1 MITSFDYKSNLYNLI
16 IIIINIQG
24 VLKMVKPVVIGN
36 WKMNGLTKEA
46 DHIVSALLA
55 YAEKHKDFAPTVICP
70 PFTQLY
76 HVQKHIKDTP
86 YALGAQ
92 DCHVAEKGAH
102 TGNISAAMLKDVGAG
117 YVILGHS
124 ERRSDHKE
132 TDQLIKEKTIA
143 AQKAGLLPVVC
154 IGETKEERESGKYKD
169 VIASQ
174 IKGSL
179 PENFNGLVAYEPVWA
194 IGTGVSAK
202 NEDIAEVIHFIREK
216 LVAQYGENGKKTPI
230 LYGGSVKPSNVK
242 DIFAISELGGVLV
255 GGVSLIPEDFL
266 QLVTIAQDFA

>member
-1 MITSFDYKSNLYNLI
+1 
-16 IIIINIQG
+16 
-24 VLKMVKPVVIGN
+24 MVKPIIIGN
-36 WKMNGLTKEA
+36 WKMNGLTQEA
-46 DHIVSALLA
+46 DHIVSSLLT
-55 YAEKHKDFAPTVICP
+55 YAEQHKDFAPTVICP

-76 HVQKHIKDTP
+76 HISKHLKNSP
-86 YALGAQ
+86 LKLGAQ
-92 DCHVAEKGAH
+92 DCHTAEKGAH
-102 TGNISAAMLKDVGAG
+102 TGNISAEMLKDVGAE

-124 ERRSDHKE
+124 ERRTDHKE
-132 TDQLIKEKTIA
+132 SNALILQKTLA
-143 AQKAGLLPVVC
+143 AQKAALLPVVC

-169 VIASQ
+169 VIADQ

-179 PENFNGLVAYEPVWA
+179 PEHFTGLVAYEPVWA

-230 LYGGSVKPSNVK
+230 LYGGSVKPNNVK

-255 GGVSLIPEDFL
+255 GGVSLLPEDFL
-266 QLVTIAQDFA
+266 KLVTIAQDFA